1 MLLNDINDF
10 LLFCELT
17 RQYSQTTIRNY
28 SHTLRRL
35 YDFLVENKID
45 TSEKI
50 EPKIIDRYRLYLD
63 SQISSRGEKL
73 NNKTL
78 AYQIIVLR
86 SFLKYLLE
94 QNRNVSP
101 PEKFILPKT
110 QSRQIEY
117 LTNQEIKQ
125 ILEVI
130 DITQMSKDVHLNEI
144 IKARNKAII
153 QTIAHSGLRISEV
166 LNLPKSSL
174 INEESRLI
182 IRGKG
187 GKVRSAF
194 ISNQSMDLILKYLEI
209 RGQDDNPYL
218 FVASTLQNHRPLTT
232 RSAQQMVQKYA
243 LLAGINKKITPH
255 VFRHSFATTA
265 LKKGAD
271 IRSVQVMLGHSNIST
286 TQLYTH
292 VTDTELEQTHS
303 KIFNDVLLAAEQRG
317 I

>member
-10 LLFCELT
+10 LMYCELT

-35 YDFLVENKID
+35 FDFLSSHKIE

-50 EPKIIDRYRLYLD
+50 EPKIIDKYRLYLD
-63 SQISSRGEKL
+63 SLTSTRGDKL
-73 NNKTL
+73 DNKTL

-117 LTNQEIKQ
+117 LTDKEVSQ
-125 ILEVI
+125 ILDVI
-130 DITQMSKDVHLNEI
+130 DMTQMSKDWHINAI

-153 QTIAHSGLRISEV
+153 QTIAHSGLRISEI

-174 INEESRLI
+174 LNDESRLI

-218 FVASTLQNHRPLTT
+218 FIASTQQNQKSLTPRT
-232 RSAQQMVQKYA
+232 AQQMVQKYA
-243 LLAGINKKITPH
+243 QLAGIDKQITPH

-303 KIFNDVLLAAEQRG
+303 KIFNGE
-317 I
+317 

>member
-1 MLLNDINDF
+1 MS
-10 LLFCELT
+10 T
-17 RQYSQTTIRNY
+17 R
-28 SHTLRRL
+28 
-35 YDFLVENKID
+35 
-45 TSEKI
+45 
-50 EPKIIDRYRLYLD
+50 
-63 SQISSRGEKL
+63 GGKL
-73 NNKTL
+73 SNKTL
-78 AYQIIVLR
+78 AYHIIVLR

-117 LTNQEIKQ
+117 LTSQEIGQ
-125 ILEVI
+125 ILDTI
-130 DITQMSKDVHLNEI
+130 NITRMSKDIHQSEI
-144 IKARNKAII
+144 IKARNKAIV
-153 QTIAHSGLRISEV
+153 QSIAHSGLRISEI

-174 INEESRLI
+174 LNQESRLI

-194 ISNQSMDLILKYLEI
+194 ISDQSMDLILKYLEL
-209 RGQDDNPYL
+209 RGPDDNPYL
-218 FVASTLQNHRPLTT
+218 FIASTQQNQKPLTS

-243 LLAGINKKITPH
+243 LLAGIDKQITPH

-292 VTDTELEQTHS
+292 VTDIELEQTHS
-303 KIFNDVLLAAEQRG
+303 KIFNRE
-317 I
+317 